1 MNIIIDTEST
11 IPVYQQIKNQIK
23 GMIVSQELKKGIRL
37 PSIRDLS
44 KILNLS
50 INTVAKA
57 YYELEREGLLKLDG
71 RRGSTILGLEKI
83 DENERK
89 NFLEKITEEF
99 LLRSKEYS
107 YSKDE
112 IIQMVNIKYGEIY

>member
-112 IIQMVNIKYGEIY
+112 IIKMVNIKYGEIY

>member
-1 MNIIIDTEST
+1 MNIVVDTEST

-23 GMIVSQELKKGIRL
+23 GMIVSQELKKGIKL

-57 YYELEREGLLKLDG
+57 YYELEREGVLKLDG
-71 RRGSTILGLEKI
+71 RRGSIILGLEKI

-112 IIQMVNIKYGEIY
+112 IIKIVNIKYGEIY

>member
-1 MNIIIDTEST
+1 
-11 IPVYQQIKNQIK
+11 
-23 GMIVSQELKKGIRL
+23 MIVSQELKKGIKL

-57 YYELEREGLLKLDG
+57 YYELEREGVLKLDG
-71 RRGSTILGLEKI
+71 RRGSIILGLEKI

-112 IIQMVNIKYGEIY
+112 IIKMVNIKYGEIY